1 MTALIIVL
9 VLLILFVVIT
19 LFKAVRIIPQAKA
32 GIVERLG
39 KYQTTLNPGLHFVVP
54 FIDRV
59 LPMID
64 LREQVVSFPSQSVIT
79 EDNLVVGIDTVVYFQ
94 VTDPRAATYEITNYI
109 HAVDELTS
117 ATLRNVVGGLNLE
130 QTLTSR
136 DQINAELRGVL
147 DSTTGR
153 WGLRVSRVDIK
164 EIQPPLSIQ
173 DSMEKQ
179 MRAERD
185 RRAAILTAEGAKQSS
200 ILTAEGERQASILSA
215 EGDAKAAILRADGE
229 AQAVHKVF
237 SAIHKANPS
246 QKLLSYQYLQTL
258 PKLAEGDAN
267 KLWFIPTELG
277 DALRGIGKAF
287 GDGNNV
293 DPMNPFTPPADD
305 EPADLADDESPIVD
319 TPDLKVTEE
328 DLKPNVNRTSVDPDE
343 FEMPPSSIDPDA
355 PADPDLDSPEPQQTS
370 AAQRPE
376 DDNGYGIPGPTGNR

>member
-1 MTALIIVL
+1 MPISLIL
-9 VLLILFVVIT
+9 TVLLILFVLT
-19 LFKAVRIIPQAKA
+19 MLAKTVRVIPQGRA

-39 KYQTTLNPGLHFVVP
+39 KFHAVLHPGLHIVIPV
-54 FIDRV
+54 IDRV
-59 LPMID
+59 LPLID

-94 VTDPRAATYEITNYI
+94 VTDPRSATYEITNYI
-109 HAVDELTS
+109 RAVDELTS

-164 EIQPPLSIQ
+164 EIQPPASIQ

-185 RRAAILTAEGAKQSS
+185 RRAAILTAEGQKQSD
-200 ILTAEGERQASILSA
+200 ILTAEGESR
-215 EGDAKAAILRADGE
+215 AAILRAEGE
-229 AQAVHKVF
+229 AEAVQKVF
-237 SAIHKANPS
+237 AAIHESNPS
-246 QKLLSYQYLQTL
+246 QQLLTYQYLQTL

-277 DALRGIGKAF
+277 DALRGLGNAF
-287 GDGNNV
+287 G
-293 DPMNPFTPPADD
+293 TLPAS
-305 EPADLADDESPIVD
+305 DLAGAP
-319 TPDLKVTEE
+319 K
-328 DLKPNVNRTSVDPDE
+328 KPAAA
-343 FEMPPSSIDPDA
+343 A
-355 PADPDLDSPEPQQTS
+355 PKSAPQAS
-370 AAQRPE
+370 
-376 DDNGYGIPGPTGNR
+376 GSYGINS